1 MRSNRKVLADM
12 GNELKA
18 WRKIGN
24 DFVELVDTVE
34 GRCMAADG
42 PVTPTLKEMTEDEFC
57 NIYEKITN
65 VLKKE
70 SRKES

>member
-1 MRSNRKVLADM
+1 MRSNREVLADM

-34 GRCMAADG
+34 GRCMAAYG
-42 PVTPTLKEMTEDEFC
+42 PVTPTLREMTEDEFRT
-57 NIYEKITN
+57 IYQKITN
-65 VLKKE
+65 CLGDTN
-70 SRKES
+70 